1 MRAPRP
7 VPTRHHPSKGT
18 VMTTAPRS
26 ASRRR
31 RALATGSTALA
42 LGLALAACGSGDQAT
57 SSGSGGGGKPKLT
70 IMVGGLDKQIYL
82 PAMLAKQLGYFDE
95 AGVDVE
101 LQSEPAGV
109 NAETAMLSGSVDM
122 TVGFYDHT
130 IQLQTKNKSVESVVQ
145 FSQVPGEVE
154 LVNSKNPDVTSPADW
169 AGKSV
174 GITGAG
180 SSTDF
185 ITQYLAAKNGVDP
198 KKVNRLAVKAGQT
211 FVAAFQQGR
220 VVSGM
225 TTEPTIT
232 KVVDDGLGKVMI
244 DMRTVEG
251 TKAALGGLY
260 PAACL
265 YARTDWVDKHQDVV
279 QKVADAFVKT
289 LAYIDTHSGA
299 QITEKMPAD
308 YYSGVGKE
316 KYAKA
321 LDEGKGMFTK
331 DGVMPDGA
339 PQTVLDVLSK
349 ALPDVASAN
358 IELDKTYTTQ
368 FVKKAG

>member
-1 MRAPRP
+1 MSP
-7 VPTRHHPSKGT
+7 H
-18 VMTTAPRS
+18 RS
-26 ASRRR
+26 RLVGVVTLTGLAV
-31 RALATGSTALA
+31 ALAGCGSSSDSSSNSTAA
-42 LGLALAACGSGDQAT
+42 GAAAKASSSSTA
-57 SSGSGGGGKPKLT
+57 SSGGTGEKQKVS

-95 AGVDVE
+95 QGLDVD

-109 NAETAMLSGSVDM
+109 DAETAMLSGAIDL

-130 IQLQTKNKSVESVVQ
+130 IQLQTKGKTVESVVQ

-154 LVNSKNPDVTSPADW
+154 LVNAKNPEVKSPADW

-185 ITQYLAAKNGVDP
+185 LTQYLAAKNGVDP
-198 KKVNRLAVKAGQT
+198 SKVNRLAVKAGQT

-232 KVVDDGLGKVMI
+232 KVVDDGLGSVLV

-251 TKAALGGLY
+251 TKKALGGLY

-265 YARTDWVDKHQDVV
+265 YGRTDWVNDHKDAV
-279 QKVADAFVKT
+279 QKLANAFVKT
-289 LAYIDTHSGA
+289 LQYINTHSGA
-299 QITEKMPAD
+299 EIADHMPAD
-308 YYSGVGKE
+308 YYSGVGKD

-321 LDEGKGMFTK
+321 LDAGKGMFTA

-339 PQTVLDVLSK
+339 PDTVLAVLGK
-349 ALPDVASAN
+349 ALPDVAKADVDLS
-358 IELDKTYTTQ
+358 KTYTTE
-368 FVKKAG
+368 FVKAAS